1 MFLNDIYTSDITR
14 KVRQVLDKSQLI
26 LIES

>member
-1 MFLNDIYTSDITR
+1 MFLNDIYTPDITR
-14 KVRQVLDKSQLI
+14 KVRQVLDKLQRI